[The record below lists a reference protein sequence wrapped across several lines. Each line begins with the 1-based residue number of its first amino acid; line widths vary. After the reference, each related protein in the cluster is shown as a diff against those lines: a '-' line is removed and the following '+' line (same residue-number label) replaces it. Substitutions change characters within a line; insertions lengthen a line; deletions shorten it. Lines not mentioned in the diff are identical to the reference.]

1 MITESRYELKFQDK
15 TLVEMTNVSFSNPV
29 FIDVYNRD
37 SSIIKPSV
45 VISESVFPGQV
56 DIVKDGFN
64 PGSVNKI
71 RVENDH
77 LAEDAC
83 HHNSSARVS
92 ITGNNL
98 GFMSTGDIQVKG
110 GMMLE

>member
-1 MITESRYELKFQDK
+1 
-15 TLVEMTNVSFSNPV
+15 MTNVSFSNPV

-37 SSIIKPSV
+37 SSIMMPSV
-45 VISESVFPGQV
+45 VISKSLFPGQV

-71 RVENDH
+71 RVENDQ

-83 HHNSSARVS
+83 LHNSSAQVI